1 MGGAARGLW
10 CAAGAWGA
18 DRSRIA
24 CQQLV
29 PRVIH
34 ILCIRQ
40 LRGEPR
46 VASRSPYDSRGG
58 GGWQG
63 GRVRGCV
70 SGFGRS
76 PCLPGFGI
84 AGAAPQA
91 PGSTRA
97 GLEPRQ
103 AIVPRLAQVPWPAA
117 GDLPLRVSPR
127 RCRCRSSAN
136 RPAPSPATPAPC
148 GQAPE
153 AARAS
158 QGPGQRAA
166 WEGDLHPAAHGAA
179 WRFIRRPAWWESRQP
194 LVHHR
199 RRSPRAVLPQLAAQG
214 PHAPGTRP
222 PTRRSRGIA

>member
-84 AGAAPQA
+84 AGPAPHA

-97 GLEPRQ
+97 GLEPRP
-103 AIVPRLAQVPWPAA
+103 ARVRRLAQAPWPA
-117 GDLPLRVSPR
+117 GGHLHVRVSPR
-127 RCRCRSSAN
+127 RCRCRWSAD
-136 RPAPSPATPAPC
+136 RPAPSPAAPAPS
-148 GQAPE
+148 GQAREPS
-153 AARAS
+153 RAS

-166 WEGDLHPAAHGAA
+166 WEGDLHPAPHGSHGASSGVPHSG
-179 WRFIRRPAWWESRQP
+179 IPAAR
-194 LVHHR
+194 
-199 RRSPRAVLPQLAAQG
+199 
-214 PHAPGTRP
+214 
-222 PTRRSRGIA
+222 